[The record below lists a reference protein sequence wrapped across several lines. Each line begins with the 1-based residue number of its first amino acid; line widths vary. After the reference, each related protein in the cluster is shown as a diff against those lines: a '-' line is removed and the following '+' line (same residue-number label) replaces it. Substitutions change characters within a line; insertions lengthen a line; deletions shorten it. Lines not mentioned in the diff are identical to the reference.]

1 MSSLL
6 CLLPALLVSREG
18 NPVQAAFQN
27 YADDLSSQLF
37 DVRRKWLNVDQDNLP
52 SSGAQALEECNH
64 EFFPNVQKLLH
75 ILCSLPIT
83 SAQCGRAFST
93 LWRLTTYLR
102 ATMTS
107 ERESGLA
114 LINVPYGRQIDITAA
129 MDLFA
134 RKHPQRLLLSD
145 ILAE

>member
-27 YADDLSSQLF
+27 YADDLPSPQLF
-37 DVRRKWLNVDQDNLP
+37 DVEFFRWRRKWLNANQDDLP
-52 SSGAQALEECNH
+52 SSAAQALEECNH
-64 EFFPNVQKLLH
+64 EFFPNVHKLLH

-83 SAQCGRAFST
+83 SAECGRSFST

-102 ATMTS
+102 STMTS

-114 LINVPYGRQIDITAA
+114 LINVHYAW
-129 MDLFA
+129 
-134 RKHPQRLLLSD
+134 
-145 ILAE
+145 